1 MMLMMIM
8 MAVSC
13 DDDYAGYDDCDDDFD
28 SDGNR
33 VNGFTLTVT
42 V

>member
-1 MMLMMIM
+1 MIMIGMMI
-8 MAVSC
+8 
-13 DDDYAGYDDCDDDFD
+13 YDDDFD

-33 VNGFTLTVT
+33 VNGFTLTVM